1 VFAWGGSPGKFLGHG
16 QQRVHRRLLTSWP
29 GLLSERCMRKFKKGV
44 INQEQE
50 HEYNVQC
57 MALEDMNWMIAI

>member
-1 VFAWGGSPGKFLGHG
+1 
-16 QQRVHRRLLTSWP
+16 
-29 GLLSERCMRKFKKGV
+29 MRKFRKGV